1 MYWASEAADGEI
13 MELGYRDL
21 EVACM
26 NERIGENL
34 MMHHDGELSC
44 HLCCHGSEAAH

>member
-1 MYWASEAADGEI
+1 MSRMWRFEIPSVFRFITYDGDI
-13 MELGYRDL
+13 IKLGGRDL

-34 MMHHDGELSC
+34 MMHHDGELS
-44 HLCCHGSEAAH
+44 